1 MCVIV
6 RRNEVLCHLKHEDK
20 DRHSYFTQ
28 LEHLA
33 RQMRE
38 LPLPTDSVY
47 IQSIN
52 VIDLELL
59 RVDTIRSLSFLPLFL
74 LLLANTRIRT
84 GADTARVG
92 NTTDAGS
99 DA

>member
-1 MCVIV
+1 M
-6 RRNEVLCHLKHEDK
+6 LCHLKHEDK

-47 IQSIN
+47 TVCIYSQSIN

-59 RVDTIRSLSFLPLFL
+59 YALTHLFHYSFSPFFSLI
-74 LLLANTRIRT
+74 ANARI
-84 GADTARVG
+84 
-92 NTTDAGS
+92 
-99 DA
+99 